1 MNGPENS
8 RTTKTGTSSPSS
20 RSVLVHLG
28 WPLLC
33 ERLAEH
39 LRTPMARSLL
49 QAEVAAELA
58 RKPYEADAA
67 PVLRRTS
74 EPAQVRTLLSE
85 QDGLQAL
92 LAVQASLARES
103 GGPGNLADALGALS
117 DISDA
122 VMRASRGVML
132 LPAELLAA
140 LRQLQAVKLCVDLNA
155 AVAAERGYAS
165 DPGVLTLATRL
176 GELHPQRELA
186 GALGRSIAPDGPEG
200 EPWVVDGAS
209 PGLQKARQR
218 VRELKASLMKA
229 ASRLVKQS
237 GVAEVLQDSYYTE
250 REGRIVLPVRADAF
264 TRRGSLT
271 GIIHD
276 SSATGQTLFVEPS
289 ELMEENNSL
298 RAAQMQAAAE
308 ERRVLEQLSRSVGI
322 AAAQLRANQQQL
334 IALDAIHARLRFAD
348 AYHGLA
354 PEVGAARASE
364 DEAAMDRF
372 ELIGAR
378 HPLMVLSGVE
388 VVPNDILL
396 ELGSALVISGP
407 NAGGK
412 TVALKTLGL
421 CALMAQAG
429 LRLPTRR
436 PARLPLVRA
445 IVTDVGDDQSI
456 AANLSTF
463 SAHMQHVCAA
473 LASAQVEHGGTL
485 VLLDEIAVGTD
496 PEQGAALAEAILLAL
511 TEHGASVVTTTHYER
526 LKLLA
531 QRFPGRFINA
541 SVGFDLEKLMP
552 TFRLLI
558 GVPGPSSAL
567 TVARRLGLPEP
578 VLQVAQGLMD
588 EGRLRVDQLLQ
599 EVVAERDRL
608 ITTRLEVDRERDEL
622 RRRNQEV
629 ARREAAALEQ
639 AKSRKQ
645 KAYDAASAELRALH
659 AEVADLRKQ
668 VRKAEKEGKL
678 DVALEAAK
686 GGLQAGRGQ
695 LAERREP
702 APKAPGEPPVQ
713 LVPGERVMV
722 VSLGKQGEVL
732 AVQGER
738 AVVQVEALKTTVPLT
753 ELRSLRTPTRTRA
766 KVKPGV
772 AAPVRRWEVPEPLPS
787 TASKHFGES
796 AAAIEVGIDNSVD
809 VRGARAE
816 DALRTIDRFL
826 DEAMQKDLEVV
837 VVIHGHG
844 TGALRKAVR
853 EYLAEQ
859 PFIHRKRPGLQRE
872 GGEGVTVVWVQP

>member
-1 MNGPENS
+1 MNGQETS
-8 RTTKTGTSSPSS
+8 RTTKARTRSPGA

-33 ERLAEH
+33 DRLAEH
-39 LRTPMARSLL
+39 LRTPMARTLL
-49 QAEVAAELA
+49 AAEVAAELTQ
-58 RKPYEADAA
+58 KEHDPDAA

-74 EPAQVRTLLSE
+74 EPAQVRTLLAE

-92 LAVQASLARES
+92 LAVQASLERES
-103 GGPGNLADALGALS
+103 GAPGNLAEALGALT

-122 VMRASRGVML
+122 ALRASRGAML
-132 LPAELLAA
+132 VPAELLAA
-140 LRQLQAVKLCVDLNA
+140 LRQLQAVRLCVDLHA
-155 AVAAERGYAS
+155 AAAAERGYAS
-165 DPGVLTLATRL
+165 DPGVLTLATRI
-176 GELHPQRELA
+176 GELNPQRDLA
-186 GALGRSIAPDGPEG
+186 SALARSIAPDGPEG

-209 PGLQKARQR
+209 PGLQRARQR

-229 ASRLVKQS
+229 ANRLVKQS
-237 GVAEVLQDSYYTE
+237 GVAEVLQDTYYTE
-250 REGRIVLPVRADAF
+250 REGRVVLPVRADAF
-264 TRRGSLT
+264 AKRGSLT

-289 ELMEENNSL
+289 ELIEENNSL

-308 ERRVLEQLSRSVGI
+308 ERRVLEQLSRGVGV
-322 AAAQLRANQQQL
+322 AAGALRVNQAQM

-354 PEVGAARASE
+354 PEVGAAHASE
-364 DEAAMDRF
+364 DAEAMGRF

-388 VVPNDILL
+388 VVPNDIVL
-396 ELGSALVISGP
+396 EVGAALVISGP

-436 PARLPLVRA
+436 PARLPLVRS

-473 LASAQVEHGGTL
+473 LASAQALHGGTL

-511 TEHGASVVTTTHYER
+511 TEAGGTVVTTTHYER

-531 QRFPGRFINA
+531 QRFPGRFVNA
-541 SVGFDLEKLMP
+541 SVGFDLEKLVP

-578 VLQVAQGLMD
+578 VLQVAQSLMD

-608 ITTRLEVDRERDEL
+608 ITTRQAVDRERAEL
-622 RRRNQEV
+622 RKRNQEV
-629 ARREAAALEQ
+629 AKREAAALEQ

-659 AEVADLRKQ
+659 AEVAELRKS
-668 VRKAEKEGKL
+668 VRKAEKEGKI
-678 DVALEAAK
+678 DAALGAAK
-686 GGLQAGRGQ
+686 EGLQSGREQ
-695 LAERREP
+695 LHERREP
-702 APKAPGEPPVQ
+702 ASKAPGEPPAQ
-713 LVPGERVMV
+713 LAVGDRVKV
-722 VSLGKQGEVL
+722 LSLGKEGEVL
-732 AVQGER
+732 AVKGER

-753 ELRSLRTPTRTRA
+753 ELRSLRAPTRTRA
-766 KVKPGV
+766 KVKPDV
-772 AAPVRRWEVPEPLPS
+772 AAPIHKWDAPEPLPS
-787 TASKHFGES
+787 TAARHFGES

-809 VRGARAE
+809 VRGARAD
-816 DALRTIDRFL
+816 DALRAIDRFL
-826 DEAMQKDLEVV
+826 DEAMQKDREVV

-859 PFIHRKRPGLQRE
+859 PFIHRTRPGMQAE

>member
-1 MNGPENS
+1 M
-8 RTTKTGTSSPSS
+8 
-20 RSVLVHLG
+20 LVHLG

-58 RKPYEADAA
+58 QKQYEPDAA

-74 EPAQVRTLLSE
+74 EPAQVRTLLAE

-92 LAVQASLARES
+92 LAVQASLTRES
-103 GGPGNLADALGALS
+103 GVPANLADALGALT

-122 VMRASRGVML
+122 VVRASRGVML

-140 LRQLQAVKLCVDLNA
+140 LRQLQAVKLCVDLHA

-165 DPGVLTLATRL
+165 DPGVLTLATRV
-176 GELHPQRELA
+176 GELHPQRDLA
-186 GALGRSIAPDGPEG
+186 AALGRSIAPDGPEG

-229 ASRLVKQS
+229 ASRLVKQT
-237 GVAEVLQDSYYTE
+237 GVSEVLQDSYYTE

-264 TRRGSLT
+264 SRRGSLT

-289 ELMEENNSL
+289 ELIEENNSL

-308 ERRVLEQLSRSVGI
+308 ERRVLEQLSRSVGQ
-322 AAAQLRANQQQL
+322 AHAQLRGNQLQL
-334 IALDAIHARLRFAD
+334 IAIDAIHARLRFAD

-354 PEVGAARASE
+354 PEVGAATASE
-364 DEAAMDRF
+364 DEEAMGRF
-372 ELIGAR
+372 ELIAAR

-396 ELGSALVISGP
+396 EVGSALVISGP

-473 LASAQVEHGGTL
+473 LAAAQDLHGGTL
-485 VLLDEIAVGTD
+485 VMLDEIAVGTD

-511 TEHGASVVTTTHYER
+511 TEAGGTVVTTTHYER

-531 QRFPGRFINA
+531 QRFPGRFVNA
-541 SVGFDLEKLMP
+541 SVGFDLEKLLP

-608 ITTRLEVDRERDEL
+608 ISTRQAVDRERAEL

-659 AEVADLRKQ
+659 AEVAELRKS
-668 VRKAEKEGKL
+668 VRKAEKEGKM
-678 DVALEAAK
+678 DVALGTAK
-686 GGLQAGRGQ
+686 EGLQSGREQ

-702 APKAPGEPPVQ
+702 AAKAPGEPPVQ
-713 LVPGERVMV
+713 LSPGDRVKV
-722 VSLGKQGEVL
+722 VSLGKEGEVL
-732 AVQGER
+732 AVKGER
-738 AVVQVEALKTTVPLT
+738 AVVQVEALKTTVPLS
-753 ELRSLRTPTRTRA
+753 ELRSLRAPTRTRA

-772 AAPVRRWEVPEPLPS
+772 ASAIHRWEVPEALPS
-787 TASKHFGES
+787 TAGKHFGES

-809 VRGARAE
+809 VRGARAD
-816 DALRTIDRFL
+816 DALRAIDRFL
-826 DEAMQKDLEVV
+826 DEAMQRDLEVV

-853 EYLAEQ
+853 EHLAEQ
-859 PFIHRKRPGLQRE
+859 PFIHRTRPGMQPE

>member
-1 MNGPENS
+1 M
-8 RTTKTGTSSPSS
+8 
-20 RSVLVHLG
+20 LVHLG

-39 LRTPMARSLL
+39 LRTPMAHALL
-49 QAEVAAELA
+49 EAEVAAELTQKA
-58 RKPYEADAA
+58 YEADAA

-74 EPAQVRTLLSE
+74 VPGQVRTLLAE

-103 GGPGNLADALGALS
+103 GAPGNLADALGALT

-122 VMRASRGVML
+122 VVRASRGVML

-140 LRQLQAVKLCVDLNA
+140 LRQLQAVKLCVDLHA
-155 AVAAERGYAS
+155 LVAAERGYAS
-165 DPGVLTLATRL
+165 DPGVLTLATRI
-176 GELHPQRELA
+176 GELHPQRDLA
-186 GALGRSIAPDGPEG
+186 TALGRSIAPDGPDG

-229 ASRLVKQS
+229 AGRLVKQT

-264 TRRGSLT
+264 NRRGSLT

-289 ELMEENNSL
+289 ELIEENNSL

-308 ERRVLEQLSRSVGI
+308 ERRVLEQLSRSVGQ
-322 AAAQLRANQQQL
+322 AAAQLRSNQGQL
-334 IALDAIHARLRFAD
+334 IAIDAIHARLRFAD
-348 AYHGLA
+348 AYHGVA

-364 DEAAMDRF
+364 EEAAMERF
-372 ELIGAR
+372 ELVAAR

-388 VVPNDILL
+388 VVPNDIVL
-396 ELGSALVISGP
+396 EVGSALVISGP

-421 CALMAQAG
+421 CTLMAQAG

-436 PARLPLVRA
+436 PARVPLVGA

-456 AANLSTF
+456 SANLSTF

-473 LASAQVEHGGTL
+473 LAAAQVEPTL

-511 TEHGASVVTTTHYER
+511 TEAGATVVTTTHYER

-531 QRFPGRFINA
+531 QRFPGRFVNA

-567 TVARRLGLPEP
+567 TVARRLGLPAP
-578 VLQVAQGLMD
+578 VLEVAQGLLD

-599 EVVAERDRL
+599 EVVAERDKL
-608 ITTRLEVDRERDEL
+608 ITARQAVDRERAEL

-629 ARREAAALEQ
+629 AKREAAALEQ

-659 AEVADLRKQ
+659 AEVAELRKA
-668 VRKAEKEGKL
+668 VRKAEKEGKI
-678 DVALEAAK
+678 DAALGAAK
-686 GGLQAGRGQ
+686 EGLQSGREQ

-702 APKAPGEPPVQ
+702 AAKAPGEPPVQ
-713 LVPGERVMV
+713 LSPGDRVMV
-722 VSLGKQGEVL
+722 VSLGKEGEVL
-732 AVQGER
+732 AVKGER
-738 AVVQVEALKTTVPLT
+738 AVVQVEALRTTVPLT
-753 ELRSLRTPTRTRA
+753 ELRSLRAPARTRA
-766 KVKPGV
+766 KVKPNV
-772 AAPVRRWEVPEPLPS
+772 TAPIHRWEVPEALPS
-787 TASKHFGES
+787 TAGQHFGES
-796 AAAIEVGIDNSVD
+796 ASAIEVGIDNSVD
-809 VRGARAE
+809 VRGARAD
-816 DALRTIDRFL
+816 DALRAIDRFL
-826 DEAMQKDLEVV
+826 DEAMQKDREVV

-853 EYLAEQ
+853 EFLAEQ
-859 PFIHRKRPGLQRE
+859 PFIRRTRPGMQAE